1 MWREGDSLWVK
12 VGVSVDIIKYIV
24 PKGFVAID
32 GTSLTICEVNNT
44 DKDGGPWFTFMLI
57 AHTQEC
63 IIVPQKKIGTV
74 RTCVRTPHSVIC
86 VSPFFTC
93 RRLSRRGTIHAFVRV
108 SSRVCA

>member
-12 VGVSVDIIKYIV
+12 VGVPADIIKYIV

-63 IIVPQKKIGTV
+63 IIVPQKKIGMYI
-74 RTCVRTPHSVIC
+74 RTYVALPLFTFARGRLVTGHVALGL
-86 VSPFFTC
+86 FFG
-93 RRLSRRGTIHAFVRV
+93 RRLCVLQ
-108 SSRVCA
+108 